1 MGLLRRLRLA
11 VVLLASFVPAAQAQ
25 DLPAVLTAAMDG
37 QRVPAMGIL
46 LMRNGKVADQSVR
59 GIRRSDEP
67 DPVRLDDVWHIGSD
81 AKAMT
86 ATLIARLV
94 DRGVLSWDAPLEK
107 MLPDLAGGMRP
118 EYRAVT
124 LVQLLSHRSGLPHD
138 LTDEAKVNAMF
149 GDTSPTPLDHKRLAY
164 IAEALKDPPVAP
176 PGSSF
181 SYSNTGY
188 VIAAAIAERATGDT
202 YEDLMRREVFGPL
215 GMTSVGF
222 GVTHQGQPSGHHAGR
237 PLSDPKDSNP
247 LFFAPA
253 GNIYL
258 SLADWARFCLDQM
271 AGAHGAGAL
280 LTPASYRLMQTAPAG
295 SEMGLGWGVL
305 PNLAGQAGPV
315 LEHAGSD
322 GNWYAVVALFPSSSS
337 GVLIVANA
345 GEDIDGDKA
354 DKIAFKAVV
363 ASLTLAP

>member
-138 LTDEAKVNAMF
+138 LTDEASAIEWSGHTPRVVQGSLRNFKVTYPEDFA
-149 GDTSPTPLDHKRLAY
+149 L
-164 IAEALKDPPVAP
+164 AEAILA
-176 PGSSF
+176 
-181 SYSNTGY
+181 
-188 VIAAAIAERATGDT
+188 RA
-202 YEDLMRREVFGPL
+202 
-215 GMTSVGF
+215 
-222 GVTHQGQPSGHHAGR
+222 
-237 PLSDPKDSNP
+237 
-247 LFFAPA
+247 
-253 GNIYL
+253 
-258 SLADWARFCLDQM
+258 
-271 AGAHGAGAL
+271 
-280 LTPASYRLMQTAPAG
+280 
-295 SEMGLGWGVL
+295 
-305 PNLAGQAGPV
+305 
-315 LEHAGSD
+315 
-322 GNWYAVVALFPSSSS
+322 
-337 GVLIVANA
+337 ANA
-345 GEDIDGDKA
+345 
-354 DKIAFKAVV
+354 
-363 ASLTLAP
+363 S